1 MSGTSFSRA
10 FITRFLI
17 SWSTLGLLEQY
28 PNFGP
33 YVNWDADFDF
43 SFPNYFNPNVPF
55 FFVGTM
61 DLINPITRP
70 NIFENLIFIKLLI
83 LIKLKPVKSIIIRRT
98 RSQIKI
104 HSRKILGPL
113 SLAYALR
120 NIIDRKAL
128 SHTNNNPFSLPFSSP
143 TYFLYFVGATSTN
156 SLMIK
161 LQPKIYDY
169 IMLIVCISFIP
180 LINRRLFFKSEIL
193 RLWLLKNKSLGIVI

>member
-1 MSGTSFSRA
+1 
-10 FITRFLI
+10 
-17 SWSTLGLLEQY
+17 
-28 PNFGP
+28 
-33 YVNWDADFDF
+33 
-43 SFPNYFNPNVPF
+43 
-55 FFVGTM
+55 M
-61 DLINPITRP
+61 DIINPITRP

-83 LIKLKPVKSIIIRRT
+83 LIKLKSVKSIIIRRT
-98 RSQIKI
+98 RSKIKI

-143 TYFLYFVGATSTN
+143 TYFLYFVGATLTN

-169 IMLIVCISFIP
+169 IMLIFCISFIP
-180 LINRRLFFKSEIL
+180 LINRRLFFNSEIL
-193 RLWLLKNKSLGIVI
+193 RLWLLKNKSLGIVIQFKLFWLGERKFTALLKIQLQGKLQLSQYQNLLLF